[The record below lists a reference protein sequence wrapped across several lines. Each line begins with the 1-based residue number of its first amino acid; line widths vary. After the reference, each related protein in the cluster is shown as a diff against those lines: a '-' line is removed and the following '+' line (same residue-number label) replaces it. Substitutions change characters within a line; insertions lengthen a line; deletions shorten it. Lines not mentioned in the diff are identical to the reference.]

1 MLCSDPKCYNQ
12 DESHYDRPKHKN
24 LTVTSR
30 LFIHRLSGL
39 LLCTLLISGSVTPSV
54 GDELQGLGFF
64 LVASKDMKDPRFK
77 EAVILVT
84 PHHRGEVVGVVVNKP
99 TETAVSKLFPKSELK
114 DEHSRQLYF
123 GGPLSMQSLLFL
135 ISSKKQPDASLRIFD
150 NVFLSA
156 DSKAL
161 EQVLS
166 HPKPFAG
173 LRIFSGYAG
182 WKPGQLETEVKK
194 GYWLLREADTEILF
208 NTEPGLIWQK
218 LLDRPGKGYQVNLIK
233 NQSVT

>member
-1 MLCSDPKCYNQ
+1 MIMLSGIFN
-12 DESHYDRPKHKN
+12 RAA
-24 LTVTSR
+24 TSR
-30 LFIHRLSGL
+30 LFILRFSGIL
-39 LLCTLLISGSVTPSV
+39 LYTLLVSGSVTPSV
-54 GDELQGLGFF
+54 AEERQVFGFF
-64 LVASKDMKDPRFK
+64 LVASEEIQDPRFK

-84 PHHRGEVVGVVVNKP
+84 PHHRGEVVGVVVNRP
-99 TETAVSKLFPKSELK
+99 TEIAVSTLFPQSELK

-156 DSKAL
+156 DSKVL
-161 EQVLS
+161 EQVLR

-182 WKPGQLETEVKK
+182 WKPGQLEAEVEK

-208 NTEPGLIWQK
+208 DTEPGLIWRK
-218 LLDRPGKGYQVNLIK
+218 LLDSPGRGYPVNLMK
-233 NQSVT
+233 NQSVI